1 MSAGHYHHSDTLASE
16 GVIVAG
22 ALFLLFDLYVADLIA
37 ARRGRR

>member
-1 MSAGHYHHSDTLASE
+1 MSTGHHHHSDALASE

-22 ALFLLFDLYVADLIA
+22 ALFLLFALYIADLIA